1 MNALAMLC
9 SACKSLN
16 LFLKKYFNFKGNP
29 LLYTLFSRRFRTR
42 IAALLCPYSFAKKVS
57 AVKAGASSVMTTRRA
72 SKLSPTMTNG
82 GVLLTQWSGFLKFF

>member
-9 SACKSLN
+9 SAC
-16 LFLKKYFNFKGNP
+16 NP

-82 GVLLTQWSGFLKFF
+82 GGLLLTQWSGFLKFF